1 MAHWEVTDLHSNFL
15 PSDWDS
21 IDGSTC
27 ELEEVDRAHTV
38 VHRVVEH
45 RLASADWDAIHPQMM
60 VVVGS
65 MRLLKH
71 WPIAVAKES
80 ASTMVELDWMLRVL
94 RCWGTN
100 PWEKDFPNHSGR
112 SWGRLWEMSLVV
124 GHTRVVVGADT
135 SRTERDGL
143 QMGHEQS
150 AVVGVED
157 SHMLEVVGL
166 LDFHRV
172 GHSNHKPQLHV
183 PHLKEIRSRP
193 SFSWKEILMSTLGA

>member
-1 MAHWEVTDLHSNFL
+1 LAHWEVTDLHSNFL

-27 ELEEVDRAHTV
+27 ELEEVDRVHTV

-60 VVVGS
+60 VVVSS

-71 WPIAVAKES
+71 WPIAVAKEF
-80 ASTMVELDWMLRVL
+80 ASTMEEMEMLWVL
-94 RCWGTN
+94 RCWDTN
-100 PWEKDFPNHSGR
+100 PREKDFPNHSGR

-143 QMGHEQS
+143 QMGHEQN
-150 AVVGVED
+150 AVGVED
-157 SHMLEVVGL
+157 SHIVEVVGL
-166 LDFHRV
+166 LDFRRD
-172 GHSNHKPQLHV
+172 GHSNHKPQFHALH
-183 PHLKEIRSRP
+183 LQEIRSRP
-193 SFSWKEILMSTLGA
+193 SFSWKET